1 MENKNQH
8 YFNFSKLC
16 RTLYAR
22 HLYKENE
29 CKLSL
34 HFRTLI
40 SLFIIVDRIIMHM
53 GGAT

>member
-1 MENKNQH
+1 MEKNKQ
-8 YFNFSKLC
+8 YLNFSKLC
-16 RTLYAR
+16 RTLNAR